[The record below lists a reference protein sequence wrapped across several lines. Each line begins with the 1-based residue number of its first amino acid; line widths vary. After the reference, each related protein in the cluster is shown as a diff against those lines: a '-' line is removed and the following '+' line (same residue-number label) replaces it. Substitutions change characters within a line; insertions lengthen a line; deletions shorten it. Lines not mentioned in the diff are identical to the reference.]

1 MGLTARTYGPPGLD
15 EDIRF
20 CAQENV
26 LDVVPRFSRMVGP
39 AAEITL

>member
-1 MGLTARTYGPPGLD
+1 MD

-20 CAQENV
+20 CARENV
-26 LDVVPRFSRMVGP
+26 LDVVPRFARMVGP